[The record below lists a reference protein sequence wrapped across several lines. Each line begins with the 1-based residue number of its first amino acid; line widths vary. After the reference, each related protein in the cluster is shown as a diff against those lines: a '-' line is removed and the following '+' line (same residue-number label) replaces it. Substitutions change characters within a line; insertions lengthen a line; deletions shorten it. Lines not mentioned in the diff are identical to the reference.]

1 MITQGER
8 LALSS
13 KEFFH
18 GDLVREFVCRL
29 DLGNKKGVDGI
40 FELRAEPINNNML
53 AG

>member
-8 LALSS
+8 FDLSS

-18 GDLVREFVCRL
+18 GDPVSAFVRQGS
-29 DLGNKKGVDGI
+29 GNKKGVDGI
-40 FELRAEPINNNML
+40 FELRSEPVNNNML